1 MRIVEYLGL
10 IPELMNRT
18 LSHTFTSVQS
28 WTVWCSVGNSNEL
41 SWRYITSCFAEVL
54 KVPTRHQR
62 GMLSQTFKWI
72 QLLQSSDVRPYYSET
87 EQVGLEANRTLN
99 RGIIVDTGDMFT
111 KFIGSRSLVLKQHG
125 LRTSTIGGYYF
136 GGGASLINHGC
147 SKCANVIIDYK
158 YGEVEIVENVLEG
171 EPLYVVYDDDDNAL
185 FRDYGILCHCT
196 LDEGEM

>member
-54 KVPTRHQR
+54 KVPQDINVKCYRIQ
-62 GMLSQTFKWI
+62 WI
-72 QLLQSSDVRPYYSET
+72 QLLQSDVRPYYSET
-87 EQVGLEANRTLN
+87 EQVGLEANRTLK
-99 RGIIVDTGDMFT
+99 RGSIVDTGDMFT
-111 KFIGSRSLVLKQHG
+111 IFIGSRSLVLRQLG
-125 LRTSTIGGYYF
+125 LRTSTIGGCYF